1 MTIGLVSVIFS
12 FINEKKK
19 NEIKKAGQQKE
30 IIQLEIEKEKIVL
43 KRLEE
48 ENKKYDEEI
57 KIIENNNDKPTG

>member
-1 MTIGLVSVIFS
+1 LTIGLVSVIFS